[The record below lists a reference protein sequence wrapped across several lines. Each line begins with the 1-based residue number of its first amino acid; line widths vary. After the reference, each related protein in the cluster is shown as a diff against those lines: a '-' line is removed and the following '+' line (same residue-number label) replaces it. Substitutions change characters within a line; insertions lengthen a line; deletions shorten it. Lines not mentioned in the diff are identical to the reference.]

1 MGSSTGTWETRETG
15 DAASQVRQVQRGA
28 HVISMQEATALPT
41 ATATATVTATATEAV
56 TATAT
61 ATS

>member
-15 DAASQVRQVQRGA
+15 DAPSQVRQVQRGA
-28 HVISMQEATALPT
+28 RVISMQEATALPT
-41 ATATATVTATATEAV
+41 ATATEAV

>member
-1 MGSSTGTWETRETG
+1 MGSSMGTWETRETG
-15 DAASQVRQVQRGA
+15 DASSQLRQVQRGA

-41 ATATATVTATATEAV
+41 ATATEAMTA

>member
-41 ATATATVTATATEAV
+41 ATATATVTATEAV